1 MYAIISD
8 GSKQY
13 KVQEGDEVTV
23 ERLDESAPSVT
34 PVMVVDGDRVIASKA
49 DLAKSSVSVSF
60 VREASGKKIDGFNY
74 KNKSNNRKR
83 YGHRQKYHVISID
96 KINA

>member
-13 KVQEGDEVTV
+13 KVQEGDKVTV
-23 ERLDESAPSVT
+23 ERLDVDAPVVT
-34 PVMVVDGDRVIASKA
+34 PIMVVDGDKVLSSRSDLSKV
-49 DLAKSSVSVSF
+49 SVSVSI
-60 VREASGKKIDGFNY
+60 VGDTAGKKIDGFNY
-74 KNKSNNRKR
+74 KPKANQRKR

-96 KINA
+96 KITA

>member
-23 ERLDESAPSVT
+23 ERLDESAPAVT
-34 PVMVVDGDRVIASKA
+34 PVMVVDGDRVITSKS
-49 DLAKSSVSVSF
+49 DLAKASVSVSF
-60 VREASGKKIDGFNY
+60 VRHAAGKKIDGFNY

-96 KINA
+96 KIKA

>member
-1 MYAIISD
+1 MYAIVSD

-13 KVQEGDEVTV
+13 KVETGDSITV
-23 ERLDESAPSVT
+23 ELLDEENPTVK
-34 PVMVVDGDRVIASKA
+34 PIMIVDGDNVISSKA
-49 DLAKSSVSVSF
+49 DLAKATVSVSI
-60 VREASGKKIDGFNY
+60 VGDTKGKKIDGFTY

-96 KINA
+96 KIAL